1 MELMGEEV
9 TYAKSGVDI
18 EEVSKA
24 KREILNLLA
33 GTFKTREGK
42 IGTPLD
48 LEGHY
53 AGLIELGNDRL
64 LALHVDG
71 VGTKVLVAQMMG
83 KYDTVGI
90 DVVAMCVND
99 LICVG
104 AEPIALIDYLA
115 VEKPDEEMSREIA
128 KGLAEGALLSDVAV
142 VGGETAIMPDVI
154 KGEIPGRG
162 FDLAA
167 MGVGVVD
174 RDKLITGSNMR
185 EGDVVVG
192 LKSSGIHSN
201 GLTLA
206 RKILFDIGGLAVND
220 PMPGSE
226 KSVGEELLEPTKIY
240 TRPILEVVKCTKVS
254 ALANITGGAF
264 TKFERFQRFSEVG
277 FVLNEMPEPPEIFK
291 TIQRIGKVSDREMY
305 KTFNMGIGFCI
316 VCPPESRQE
325 TLKTLEDCSYKPQV
339 IGEVT
344 SEKGIRVR
352 TPRREWLAY

>member
-1 MELMGEEV
+1 MGEEF
-9 TYAKSGVDI
+9 TYAKSGVDL

-33 GTFKTREGK
+33 RTFKTREGK

-53 AGLIELGNDRL
+53 AGLIDLGDDRL

-71 VGTKVLVAQMMG
+71 VGTKVLVAQMME

-104 AEPIALIDYLA
+104 AEPIALVDYLA
-115 VEKPDEEMSREIA
+115 VEKPDEKMSREIA
-128 KGLAEGALLSDVAV
+128 KGLAEGALMSDVAI
-142 VGGETAIMPDVI
+142 VGGETAVVPDI
-154 KGEIPGRG
+154 IRGEILGRG

-167 MGVGVVD
+167 MAVGVVD
-174 RDKLITGSNMR
+174 RDELITGSKMK
-185 EGDVVVG
+185 EGDVIVG
-192 LKSSGIHSN
+192 LRSSGIHSN

-206 RKILFDIGGLAVND
+206 RKVLFEVGGLTVND
-220 PMPGSE
+220 PLPGSK
-226 KSVGEELLEPTKIY
+226 KSVGEELIKPTKIY
-240 TRPILEVVKCTKVS
+240 TRPILEVVNRTKVS

-277 FVLNEMPEPPEIFK
+277 FVLDKMPEPPEIFK
-291 TIQRIGKVSDREMY
+291 AIQKIGKVSDREMY
-305 KTFNMGIGFCI
+305 RTFNMGIGFCI

-325 TLKTLEDCSYKPQV
+325 TLKTLEDCGCKPGV

-344 SEKGIRVR
+344 SEKGIKVR
-352 TPRREWLAY
+352 TPGEEWLEY

>member
-1 MELMGEEV
+1 MERMGEGA
-9 TYAKSGVDI
+9 TYAKSGVDL
-18 EEVSKA
+18 EAVSKA

-33 GTFKTREGK
+33 GTFKAREGK

-53 AGLIELGNDRL
+53 AGLIELGGDRL

-128 KGLAEGALLSDVAV
+128 KGLADGALMSDVAV

-154 KGEIPGRG
+154 KGEISGKG

-167 MGVGVVD
+167 MAVGVVG
-174 RDKLITGSNMR
+174 RDKLITGSKMR
-185 EGDVVVG
+185 KGDVIVG

-206 RKILFDIGGLAVND
+206 RKVLLEVGGLNVND
-220 PMPGSE
+220 SLPGLE

-240 TRPILEVVKCTKVS
+240 TKPILEVVNRTEVS

-264 TKFERFQRFSEVG
+264 TKFKRFHPFSKVG
-277 FVLNEMPEPPEIFK
+277 FILDKMPEPPEIFK
-291 TIQRIGKVSDREMY
+291 EIQRIGKVSDREMY
-305 KTFNMGIGFCI
+305 KTFNMGIGFCVI
-316 VCPPESRQE
+316 CTPESRQD
-325 TLKTLEDCSYKPQV
+325 TLSILEDCGSEPTV

-344 SEKGIRVR
+344 AEKGIKVR
-352 TPRREWLAY
+352 TPGRKWLEY